1 MKIGLALSGGGV
13 LGVAHIGVLRVI
25 SRNNIKLD
33 YIAGT
38 SSGAMV
44 GALFVQGGT
53 ELIEKFLDDLDAQ
66 GLFNLRKFL
75 LKPDPNKI
83 FNSVADTL
91 RKYLPE
97 KFEDLRTGFCCVATD
112 FSKGEPVILDSGDLI
127 SAILASSAYPGVFAA
142 QEVHGKSFID
152 GGISLNLPA
161 SVLQDKGLDFI
172 IGSSLYNVSE
182 MEKYGQEGVS
192 PNRIVSAKRALDIM
206 QKTLASVEVKKCD
219 YCFTP
224 PVGTFNWYNFD
235 RINELHEIGDDYAK
249 RHCDEF
255 LSVLKSKL
263 EGDIEINYNKTDGG
277 TVEKVN
283 T

>member
-13 LGVAHIGVLRVI
+13 LGVAHIGMLRVL
-25 SRNNIKLD
+25 SRNNIKID

-44 GALFVQGGT
+44 GALFNQGGT

-66 GLFNLRKFL
+66 GLFNLQKFL

-97 KFEDLRTGFCCVATD
+97 KFEDLKISFCCMATD
-112 FSKGEPVILDSGDLI
+112 FAKGEPVILEHGDLV
-127 SAILASSAYPGVFAA
+127 SAIMASSAYPGVFAA
-142 QEVHGKSFID
+142 QEVNGKSFID

-161 SVLQDKGLDFI
+161 GILQDKKLDFI
-172 IGSSLYNVSE
+172 IGSSLYNVME
-182 MEKYGQEGVS
+182 MGKYDQEGVNPS
-192 PNRIVSAKRALDIM
+192 RIVSAKRALDIL
-206 QKTLASVEVKKCD
+206 QKTLASVEIEKCD

-224 PVGTFNWYNFD
+224 PVGTFNWYDFD
-235 RINELHEIGDDYAK
+235 RINELFEIGDDYAK

-255 LSVLKSKL
+255 LSVLKSKSKS
-263 EGDIEINYNKTDGG
+263 EIEKCI
-277 TVEKVN
+277 
-283 T
+283 